1 MPSTLDSDRPATRVQ
16 FMGRTGTG
24 ISTLTKPFVKNLSPI
39 SPKGENPPPLTS
51 PITPKPRIQG
61 PQLSVVEDDLED
73 SEDLS
78 LEASKLRSERAAE
91 FEIEHNWLLKDETE
105 KRYKRFERTKKQ
117 LTIHL
122 PGYHFSLCTP
132 QGSTPQGSTPQG
144 STPQG
149 STPQG
154 STPQG
159 STPQGSTQLTTRQ
172 QTTRQPTEHHK
183 RSKHTT
189 RQQAHHKT
197 AHHKAAS
204 TQQDSTQHTTRQQ
217 TTRQQAHHKAAH
229 STPQGSTPQGS
240 TQHTTRQHTT
250 RQHTTRQHTAHHKAA
265 HHKAAHSTPQG
276 STPQGSTQHT
286 TRQHTTRQHTAHHKA
301 AHSTPQGSTPQVS
314 TPQGSTQH
322 TTRQHTAHHKAA
334 HHKAAHSTPQGSTH
348 HTTRQ
353 HTTRQQAHHK
363 AAHSTPQG
371 STQHT
376 TRQHTTRHHTVHHK
390 AAYSTPQGSTPQGS
404 TQHTTRQHT
413 TRQHTAHH
421 KAAHHKAAHHKAA
434 HQGFDSPSLSLY
446 EDPMEGIN
454 NRLEEINSMVKPKI
468 QLLDFLGN
476 FNKEQKERVLSM
488 SRMDSMTMKQE
499 RRKLWKSTDYLR
511 HIFKMVY
518 VVTCAANASRRYFY
532 PEDPEA
538 GPSIMRKQRMLHRRR
553 SPGAVKSNLSFELQ
567 DTLMTSPKYRTDE
580 QMKKILW
587 LLKTTKAFQ
596 NLFPDEMIVEL
607 ARVVAYERYDH
618 NRHIAYQGR
627 SPELFYFVI
636 TGRIHKLR
644 EYKLPSGCL
653 NKLIGVMQKGDMS
666 DADEFEHQRQEHL
679 VASGSVE
686 VLILSKPDYSRLL
699 HTTQGLPVEFL
710 LSIDLFK
717 EFPADVFE
725 SNASSITYQY
735 YR

>member
-61 PQLSVVEDDLED
+61 PQLSVVEDDMED

-122 PGYHFSLCTP
+122 P
-132 QGSTPQGSTPQG
+132 
-144 STPQG
+144 
-149 STPQG
+149 
-154 STPQG
+154 
-159 STPQGSTQLTTRQ
+159 
-172 QTTRQPTEHHK
+172 
-183 RSKHTT
+183 
-189 RQQAHHKT
+189 
-197 AHHKAAS
+197 
-204 TQQDSTQHTTRQQ
+204 D
-217 TTRQQAHHKAAH
+217 
-229 STPQGSTPQGS
+229 
-240 TQHTTRQHTT
+240 
-250 RQHTTRQHTAHHKAA
+250 
-265 HHKAAHSTPQG
+265 
-276 STPQGSTQHT
+276 
-286 TRQHTTRQHTAHHKA
+286 
-301 AHSTPQGSTPQVS
+301 
-314 TPQGSTQH
+314 
-322 TTRQHTAHHKAA
+322 
-334 HHKAAHSTPQGSTH
+334 
-348 HTTRQ
+348 
-353 HTTRQQAHHK
+353 
-363 AAHSTPQG
+363 
-371 STQHT
+371 
-376 TRQHTTRHHTVHHK
+376 
-390 AAYSTPQGSTPQGS
+390 
-404 TQHTTRQHT
+404 
-413 TRQHTAHH
+413 
-421 KAAHHKAAHHKAA
+421 
-434 HQGFDSPSLSLY
+434 

-476 FNKEQKERVLSM
+476 FNKEQKERVLNM

-735 YR
+735 YSHNKIICPDVNKTPWLHVVKSGRVKLVRRQYVLDTGSDLLFQEDKDEPGLGRTFSHARAMLGNLDSQRRLRNVNLSLSQLMRQRRKPREINTKRVNVLESTEGSFELTPADVGTTDLLVEEPESDTVMKPEREFTLPTIVVNAPDFKASRLMSPEIKLKGPWSKRSQLSARGEMNQTTHFLPDIQSNDFPRAFLTRDKTTFTDVSPVRPLKKRQKKDVQLRKTCVQLDLLKPGDVFNYGSAVQPELTADETTLSLISDGAEVIRISKRFFLRHARNNTMLRVEIMQRSYLSPEETKQVLYTKDSWCQYKESLMKRLLSSLVR

>member
-61 PQLSVVEDDLED
+61 PQLSVVEDDMED

-122 PGYHFSLCTP
+122 PVFNFLVGRMLGYHFSLCTP

-144 STPQG
+144 ITPQG

-159 STPQGSTQLTTRQ
+159 SIPQGGIHSSPQGSTPQGSPQNTTSAASTPQGSKHTTRQ
-172 QTTRQPTEHHK
+172 
-183 RSKHTT
+183 HTT

-197 AHHKAAS
+197 
-204 TQQDSTQHTTRQQ
+204 
-217 TTRQQAHHKAAH
+217 AH

-286 TRQHTTRQHTAHHKA
+286 TRQHTSHHKAAHHKA
-301 AHSTPQGSTPQVS
+301 ASTPQGSTQH
-314 TPQGSTQH
+314 TTRQH

-334 HHKAAHSTPQGSTH
+334 HHKASHSTPQGSTPQGSK

-353 HTTRQQAHHK
+353 HTAHHK
-363 AAHSTPQG
+363 AAHHKASHSTPQG
-371 STQHT
+371 SIQHT
-376 TRQHTTRHHTVHHK
+376 TRQHTAHHK
-390 AAYSTPQGSTPQGS
+390 AAHHKASHSTPQGSTPQGS

-413 TRQHTAHH
+413 TRQHTTRQHT
-421 KAAHHKAAHHKAA
+421 AHHKAAHHKAA

-580 QMKKILW
+580 QMKK
-587 LLKTTKAFQ
+587 
-596 NLFPDEMIVEL
+596 
-607 ARVVAYERYDH
+607 
-618 NRHIAYQGR
+618 
-627 SPELFYFVI
+627 
-636 TGRIHKLR
+636 
-644 EYKLPSGCL
+644 
-653 NKLIGVMQKGDMS
+653 
-666 DADEFEHQRQEHL
+666 
-679 VASGSVE
+679 
-686 VLILSKPDYSRLL
+686 
-699 HTTQGLPVEFL
+699 
-710 LSIDLFK
+710 
-717 EFPADVFE
+717 
-725 SNASSITYQY
+725 
-735 YR
+735 